1 MFEIVSFG
9 ELLIDFTPVGLS
21 ENGNP
26 IFERNPG
33 GGPAN
38 MACAAAK
45 LGAKTAFM
53 GKVGDDIF
61 GRALQK
67 VLEGQNVDA
76 RGLLLSKDDKTT
88 LAFVQ
93 LDETGDRSFS
103 FYRKHAA
110 DTMVRFEE
118 LDLSILEGNPFFFF
132 SSVMMAEGPSRQT
145 SFQLAEYARQKGC
158 TVVFDPNL
166 RFNLWEDTSEMRALC
181 HRALALSQ
189 IIKVSEEE
197 VTWLMEEPDVEKA
210 ARLLQETYRPMI
222 LLVTLGKA
230 GCAIRSSFGDLQLPG
245 FTVDTVDTTA
255 AGDSF
260 TGGFLSRLSSL
271 GKPLIQCDLGD
282 IAACAIFANAVGALT
297 TTRKGAISAL
307 PSLEQVERFLR
318 SNL

>member
-103 FYRKHAA
+103 FYRKYAA

-118 LDLSILEGNPFFFF
+118 LDLSLIDGAKVFHFGSLSLTGEPARTATRRA
-132 SSVMMAEGPSRQT
+132 V
-145 SFQLAEYARQKGC
+145 EYAKKQGKLISY
-158 TVVFDPNL
+158 DPNL
-166 RFNLWEDTSEMRALC
+166 RKPLWPDLEEAREQL
-181 HRALALSQ
+181 LWGLSQ
-189 IIKVSEEE
+189 ADVVKISDEE
-197 VTWLMEEPDVEKA
+197 VDFLFGLAPEEGADRIFERFGAKLVFVTCGGDGCVYKNANAKGHVA
-210 ARLLQETYRPMI
+210 ALKNITVADTTGAGDIFGGSAMWKLLEM
-222 LLVTLGKA
+222 GKA
-230 GCAIRSSFGDLQLPG
+230 PG
-245 FTVDTVDTTA
+245 SLS
-255 AGDSF
+255 AGELE
-260 TGGFLSRLSSL
+260 TIVGF
-271 GKPLIQCDLGD
+271 
-282 IAACAIFANAVGALT
+282 ACASAGLSA
-297 TTRKGAISAL
+297 TRPGGISSV
-307 PSLEQVERFLR
+307 PGLEEVLR
-318 SNL
+318 CWNNME